1 MNKLKILILG
11 LILSMIAMCGCV
23 EESKSIHIWA
33 GKGIKNP
40 LIAVSKDFSEKEN
53 VKINVSFIGYYQMA
67 KLVNKTNADVVI
79 APKEYELFNVSTI
92 KALEKKGL
100 IKDCKLFI
108 ERIPVI
114 VVRKDSSINSLSDL
128 NGKRIAVVNQ
138 SKYHVSGGCLGI
150 EIIKR
155 EEINATLIFTSP
167 KNLIKAVK
175 EGKVDATIVWLDTVK
190 KDSSLKTIPIKGY
203 ELQLYI
209 AVINDNDAV
218 SKYVDYLL
226 SHKGEFEK
234 YGWR

>member
-1 MNKLKILILG
+1 M
-11 LILSMIAMCGCV
+11 
-23 EESKSIHIWA
+23 
-33 GKGIKNP
+33 
-40 LIAVSKDFSEKEN
+40 
-53 VKINVSFIGYYQMA
+53 
-67 KLVNKTNADVVI
+67 
-79 APKEYELFNVSTI
+79 
-92 KALEKKGL
+92 
-100 IKDCKLFI
+100 
-108 ERIPVI
+108 
-114 VVRKDSSINSLSDL
+114 
-128 NGKRIAVVNQ
+128 
-138 SKYHVSGGCLGI
+138 GI

-218 SKYVDYLL
+218 RKYVDYLL